1 MTIKDKNIAGLLAL
15 FLGPLGAHRFYL
27 DQVGLGIFY
36 LIFFW
41 FPLTWLIAFVDAM
54 VLFTM
59 DKDKFDFRYNH
70 GKLTPPSSSRTKSIN
85 RQPPVTNRHQPAG
98 GRISKGNVAQVQE
111 LRAAGIKK
119 FKEFDYDG
127 AIRDFEEA
135 LLLEPKDLA
144 LHFNLACA
152 YSLNEKA
159 EKAFFHIDRA
169 VALGFKDFKRI
180 KEHDALA
187 FLRIQPEFEK
197 FEKNGFQRTAVLH
210 NTAVPDMPEGD
221 LLEQLNRL
229 GELRERGLLSEDEF
243 FKQKQKL
250 LNN

>member
-15 FLGPLGAHRFYL
+15 FLGPLGVHRFYL

-41 FPLTWLIAFVDAM
+41 FPLTWLIAFVDAII
-54 VLFTM
+54 LLSM
-59 DKDKFDFRYNH
+59 DKDKFDARYNH
-70 GKLTPPSSSRTKSIN
+70 GKIPSSAAWRSKGNT
-85 RQPPVTNRHQPAG
+85 RQRAATDRHQAAG
-98 GRISKGNVAQVQE
+98 GRVSSGNKAKVQE

-127 AIRDFEEA
+127 AIKDFEEA
-135 LLLEPKDLA
+135 LQLEPKDLA

-187 FLRIQPEFEK
+187 FLRIQSEFEH
-197 FEKNGFQRTAVLH
+197 FEKNGFQRTTVLH
-210 NTAVPDMPEGD
+210 KKSDNDAAAVD

-229 GELRERGLLSEDEF
+229 GDLRERGLLSEEEF
-243 FKQKQKL
+243 FRQKQKL
-250 LNN
+250 LNT